1 MKSRVRKGRLQL
13 AERVLKELIEGRR
26 TGGDFGATQRM
37 TGRFINKMEKD
48 GASPEQIASA
58 NQQADRISDKMT
70 ARDAKRAKAA
80 ALKGPLKVKGGRIRK
95 GKDAG
100 LQHLLTRL
108 KGNSAHPDNPT
119 PASSDIRAANRL
131 PRYRNKG

>member
-1 MKSRVRKGRLQL
+1 MKSRIRKGRLQL
-13 AERVLKELIEGRR
+13 AERVLKQILEGRR
-26 TGGDFGATQRM
+26 TGGDFGATERM
-37 TGRFINKMEKD
+37 SGRFINKMEKD

-58 NQQADRISDKMT
+58 NQQSDRISDKMT
-70 ARDAKRAKAA
+70 ARDKKRAKAA

-108 KGNSAHPDNPT
+108 KGNSAHPDNPSK
-119 PASSDIRAANRL
+119 PSSSDVRAAVGK
-131 PRYRNKG
+131 PRYRNK